1 MTILQVDPTHPDPN
15 RLRAASEV
23 IRQGGIIAYPTETV
37 YGLGV
42 DPFNSDAMKKV
53 FDLKGRPAEK
63 SLILLVRGEAD
74 LSLLT
79 DEIPEKARIL
89 ITAFWPGALTLVLRA
104 SKKIPAPLL
113 GSGNTIAV
121 RVSSHPVA
129 KILTDLL
136 RGPITSTSANR
147 SGQPSTKSAE
157 EASSIF
163 ENRLDLIVDGGPSTG
178 DIPSTVLDL
187 SVSPPALIRPGKIG
201 LAELES
207 IVGSVHSPVRA
218 E

>member
-1 MTILQVDPTHPDPN
+1 MTILPVDPTHPDLN
-15 RLRAASEV
+15 RLRTASEV

-42 DPFNSDAMKKV
+42 DPFNPDALKKV
-53 FDLKGRPAEK
+53 FDLKGRTAEK

-79 DEIPEKARIL
+79 DEISEKAQNL
-89 ITAFWPGALTLVLRA
+89 MNAFWPGPLTLVLRA
-104 SKKIPAPLL
+104 SKKIPVPLL
-113 GSGNTIAV
+113 GAGNTIAV

-129 KILTDLL
+129 KILTDLVS
-136 RGPITSTSANR
+136 GPITSTSANR
-147 SGQPSTKSAE
+147 SGQPSAKSAE

-163 ENRLDLIVDGGPSTG
+163 ENRLDLIVDGGPSTS

-187 SVSPPALIRPGKIG
+187 STSAPALIRPGKIG

-207 IVGSVHSPVRA
+207 IVGSVHSVACA

>member
-1 MTILQVDPTHPDPN
+1 MTILQVDPAHPDPDH
-15 RLRAASEV
+15 LRTASEV
-23 IRQGGIIAYPTETV
+23 IRRGGIIAYPTETV

-42 DPFNSDAMKKV
+42 DPFNPDALKKV
-53 FDLKGRPAEK
+53 FDLKGRTAEK

-79 DEIPEKARIL
+79 DEVPEKARKL
-89 ITAFWPGALTLVLRA
+89 MSAFWPGPLTLVLEA
-104 SKKIPAPLL
+104 SENIPSPLL
-113 GSGNTIAV
+113 GAGNTIAV

-129 KILTDLL
+129 KILTDLVA
-136 RGPITSTSANR
+136 GPITSTSANR
-147 SGQPSTKSAE
+147 SGQPSAKSAE
-157 EASSIF
+157 EASAIF
-163 ENRLDLIVDGGPSTG
+163 ENRLDLIVDSGPSTG

-187 SVSPPALIRPGKIG
+187 SITPPALIRAGKIG

-207 IVGSVHSPVRA
+207 IVGRVHSAICA